1 MLTVTAV
8 PAFQDNYIWVFHQ
21 EGSNRACVVDPGT
34 AEPVLRYLATAGLQ
48 LEAILLT
55 HHHAD
60 HIGGVAD
67 LLKQQPVTVVGPAS
81 SRIPGVTQTVQ
92 EGSTVQVAGITLQVM
107 EVPGHTLEHIAY
119 YSGPSVTAQGPVLF
133 CGDTL
138 FAAGCGRMFEGTAPM
153 MHASLL
159 KLAHLAPA
167 TRVYCAH
174 EYTLSN
180 LRFAQQVMP
189 GNPAV
194 VDRIARETA
203 KRERN
208 EPTLPSSIE
217 LELATNPF
225 LRCDD
230 LAVQATLSAQVQVS
244 DLSDAAAVFGA
255 LRGWKDRF

>member
-1 MLTVTAV
+1 MLTISAV

-21 EGSNRACVVDPGT
+21 EGSNLACVVDPGT
-34 AEPVLRYLATAGLQ
+34 AEPVLRHLETAGLQ

-67 LLKQQPVTVVGPAS
+67 LLKLKPVKVFGPAS
-81 SRIPGVTQTVQ
+81 SRIPWVNQAVQ
-92 EGSTVQVAGITLQVM
+92 EGSNIDVAGVSLRVL

-119 YSGPSVTAQGPVLF
+119 FSGEAVTTQGPVLF

-138 FAAGCGRMFEGTAPM
+138 FAAGCGRMFEGTPPM

-159 KLAHLAPA
+159 KLAQLPPA
-167 TRVYCAH
+167 TQVYCAH

-180 LRFAQQVMP
+180 LRFAQRVMP
-189 GNPAV
+189 GNHAV

-203 KRERN
+203 KRARN

-225 LRCDD
+225 LCCHDST
-230 LAVQATLSAQVQVS
+230 VQASVS
-244 DLSDAAAVFGA
+244 EEMPGTNLLDAASVFGA